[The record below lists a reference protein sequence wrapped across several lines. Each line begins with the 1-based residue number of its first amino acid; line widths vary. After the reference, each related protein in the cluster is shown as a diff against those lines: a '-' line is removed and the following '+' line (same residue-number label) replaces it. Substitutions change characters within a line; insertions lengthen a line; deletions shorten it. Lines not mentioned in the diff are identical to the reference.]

1 MDTSI
6 LNMSDADF
14 LNVQM
19 PSAEAASS
27 HQESEENKEETT
39 QQETT
44 EENTESTS
52 EETNTEADTQED
64 ASEETTSEETQSEE
78 NTETNEVDT
87 QYKAQL
93 DKLFAPFKANGKEIK
108 VDSVDE
114 AITLMQ
120 QGANYNKKMAAL
132 KPSLKIL
139 KMLENNG
146 LLDEGKLTYLIDIDK
161 KNPEAIN
168 KLIQE
173 SGINPLDVNTEE
185 APKYTPGNYSVSD
198 AQVNLDS
205 VLDSIE
211 HTPTYERTMTVIL
224 DEWDEGSKRALAN
237 EPSLIPL
244 INQHMSNGI
253 FDIIA
258 NEMVKQKALGTLS
271 GLSDLQAYER
281 VGQQLA
287 SNGAFNK
294 ATPEPVAVEAK
305 VPTQANADLAAKRKA
320 ASPSKT
326 TTPAKTN
333 DDFNP
338 LNMSDEEF
346 EKAFNTKFR

>member
-1 MDTSI
+1 MDSSI

-14 LNVQM
+14 LNTPM
-19 PSAEAASS
+19 PSVEAASS
-27 HQESEENKEETT
+27 LQESESKPQPEVEPELNPVEEPEVNPVPVDNEPELEIEPEVNPTP
-39 QQETT
+39 
-44 EENTESTS
+44 
-52 EETNTEADTQED
+52 ADEPKPED
-64 ASEETTSEETQSEE
+64 NPEP
-78 NTETNEVDT
+78 EVD
-87 QYKAQL
+87 YKGQL

-108 VDSVDE
+108 IDSVDE

-161 KNPEAIN
+161 KNPDAIT
-168 KLIQE
+168 KLIKD

-224 DEWDEGSKRALAN
+224 DEWDEGSKRALAS

-244 INQHMSNGI
+244 INQHMANGI

-287 SNGAFNK
+287 ANGAFNK
-294 ATPEPVAVEAK
+294 APPQPVAVEAK

-326 TTPAKTN
+326 ATPTKT
-333 DDFNP
+333 DGDFNP

-346 EKAFNTKFR
+346 EKAFNSKFR